1 MSILGWMIVL
11 AAAISALVF
20 YRRSTVPPVGDTPPP
35 PNRALAL
42 AAALVALVT
51 AVSLMN
57 AAPPSVAS
65 LKPSYQTDFSRNP
78 TPPWAFNNPGQVAWD
93 PQNQRLLAKMK
104 VGEGWYGVMPVD
116 WGGGDE
122 FRAEWDITLLRRDM
136 GPGPFDPGAV
146 AAVGM
151 FDQSVSNI
159 DDTDHVGGS
168 SIIAAFGDTV
178 RLRVSD
184 VNLLVQSATGAP
196 GEPAGNFTNKV
207 QLGKTYHAVL
217 TYDRRAN
224 IAALKVTDKQS
235 GAPIAHLKVEDLRDM
250 SSSINWF
257 GVSMKGFSR
266 NKDVQLPGH
275 DKKGLFI
282 DTAIDNVV
290 YAQP

>member
-1 MSILGWMIVL
+1 MSVLGWPIVV
-11 AAAISALVF
+11 AAAITALVF
-20 YRRSTVPPVGDTPPP
+20 YRRSTVPPPEHAAPP
-35 PNRALAL
+35 PNRAIALGAAIVAVAL
-42 AAALVALVT
+42 ATYLFT
-51 AVSLMN
+51 
-57 AAPPSVAS
+57 AAPPSAAD
-65 LKPSYQTDFSRNP
+65 LKPTYQTDFTGDP
-78 TPPWAFNNPGQVAWD
+78 TPPWVFNVPSQVGWD
-93 PQNQRLLAKMK
+93 APNHRLLAKMK

-116 WGGGDE
+116 WNGGDA
-122 FRAEWDITLLRRDM
+122 FRAEWDITILRRDA
-136 GPGPFDPGAV
+136 GPGPTDPGAV

-151 FDQSVSNI
+151 FDSSISNI

-184 VNLLVQSATGAP
+184 VNLLPRSAVGA
-196 GEPAGNFTNKV
+196 EKV
-207 QLGKTYHAVL
+207 QLGKTYHVVL

-224 IAALKVTDKQS
+224 TATLFVTDKQN
-235 GAPIAHLKVEDLRDM
+235 GAPFANLRLEDLRDL

-275 DKKGLFI
+275 EKKGLFI
-282 DTAIDNVV
+282 DAAIEHVV